1 MSNKLIH
8 PHTNSKSQISN
19 FFPLPSHLPI
29 QKIPTPKI
37 LSKIP
42 SNPSLT
48 IPSPYRTRY
57 RKSTVKLSKIH
68 PLSNHFR
75 TIFFTLPI
83 LLPSKYIEISHIL
96 PMHHLD
102 HKKYKNIKPSHFHF
116 LQNQSK
122 LYLNTN
128 ISTERTTNMQENTLK
143 SELNSMISNNH
154 SSEPSM
160 AQKDARDDFDSIKEQ
175 LNLQSRSKIT
185 TLLQMDCMK

>member
-8 PHTNSKSQISN
+8 QYTNSNFQISK
-19 FFPLPSHLPI
+19 FFPFPFHLPI
-29 QKIPTPKI
+29 QKSQHPK
-37 LSKIP
+37 SSVKSP

-57 RKSTVKLSKIH
+57 RKSTVKLTKIH

-102 HKKYKNIKPSHFHF
+102 HKKYKNIKPSPLPF
-116 LQNQSK
+116 L
-122 LYLNTN
+122 T
-128 ISTERTTNMQENTLK
+128 K
-143 SELNSMISNNH
+143 SE
-154 SSEPSM
+154 
-160 AQKDARDDFDSIKEQ
+160 
-175 LNLQSRSKIT
+175 
-185 TLLQMDCMK
+185 